1 MWKELRGSI
10 KRWAGSSGN
19 VDLPAGA
26 AVIYITAHAT
36 SAGSVTLWDQVGGAV
51 TVPIPANTWFV
62 YDPKHQSSVAN
73 TAGSTTSTNRI
84 TFTSTDSYFVE
95 AVSPTGF

>member
-1 MWKELRGSI
+1 MWNDLRGSF
-10 KRWAGSSGN
+10 KRFAGSSGN

-26 AVIYITAHAT
+26 AVIAINAHAT
-36 SAGSVTLWDQVGGAV
+36 SAGSVTFWDQSGGSV
-51 TVPIPANTWFV
+51 TVPVPANTWWIF
-62 YDPKHQSSVAN
+62 DPKHAN
-73 TAGSTTSTNRI
+73 AIVQRGASAYSRI

>member
-1 MWKELRGSI
+1 MWKELTGNI
-10 KRWAGSSGN
+10 KRFAGASGN

-26 AVIYITAHAT
+26 AIIGLSAHAT
-36 SAGSVTLWDQVGGAV
+36 SAGSVTFWDQQGGAI

-95 AVSPTGF
+95 AASPTGF